1 MTGRTRYSEEAFSE
15 VIRLISEGVPLAN
28 ALGGRDR
35 PGRSAFYERLKSD
48 ATLAR
53 EYEIAMT

>member
-1 MTGRTRYSEEAFSE
+1 MTGRTKYSDEAFAE

-35 PGRSAFYERLKSD
+35 PGIMLWNSPRG
-48 ATLAR
+48 
-53 EYEIAMT
+53 